1 MVRLTPEELSR
12 LEEQAWASL
21 ERFHVSRNVLDIDE
35 AISAQKQV
43 IASSPV
49 GIPSLGVRIKA
60 LGDSYGLR
68 FEKSARILDA
78 CAALSCMRKA
88 CRLGAAVDNDLA
100 KALWDAGVALV
111 QRFGRENRVS
121 DLDKSVSVLQE
132 SVDITPFGDPSLSI
146 RLNALGIAFKRRFQ
160 RHGRYPDLQS
170 SVTAHRRVYEL
181 QPCSPAYMNNLA
193 DVLSVQA
200 QQTDMM
206 SDLVESIDLLRLA
219 VETASPNDQHL
230 SQYLLNLGGNLKLRF
245 ELTENKASIDESINI
260 LKRAAEV
267 TKEGDLDQP
276 ANLMTLGAA
285 YSQRYERYMD
295 PTDIHA
301 GISYMELGLALTSP
315 KDRMLPMR
323 LNHYGKAL
331 NLRYQLSGDIS
342 DLHEMVVLRRKAVTL
357 TSEDDPSIAGLL
369 DELAVSLGEKHAR
382 TKDLDDLDE
391 SIDASRRAIRV
402 SREDHPRLQAFWKNL
417 ATSLETRYHITKSDN
432 DLTEALSIFRSA
444 IEDASSTGSISSTHL
459 SDLASALCARYQQT
473 GVLAAL
479 HESIR
484 LYEQAEQ
491 RISVNSPLLNT
502 LLYNYSNTLRL
513 RFDELHMIEDLNTAI
528 SLLRQVI
535 SSTSEQ
541 SPDLVDFR
549 GHLAQAY
556 FQRFQESGDFD
567 DLQTSAGMYKNA
579 AYSPAGPPSI
589 RVKYAGAWAE
599 VLDILDSPQSL
610 EAYGLTIDLVSLVA
624 GLEQSLTQRHS
635 SLESTNH
642 VVTKASAAAIDRGEV
657 EVALEWLE
665 QGRCLVWKQ
674 LHDLRMPIDH
684 LKSAH
689 PDLAQ
694 QVLSLS
700 QVIEA
705 ASSKHSVSG
714 ERMLENRTFVESEE
728 IKQVKMVR
736 EWDEV
741 LARVRELEGFENFLR
756 RSPISDTLSHL
767 PVDGP
772 TIVLTSTKRRTDAII
787 LAPSPSSGATPR
799 LFRLSE
805 FDVYQAD
812 MLYNKYRR
820 CLEGAELVNRGAWGE
835 KWSDVQNADGS
846 VRAVRKIR
854 KTTTQEDTLQ
864 SVLEELWERV
874 LKPIVQHL
882 GLSPSTDPSERTRI
896 YWCPTGPFTMLPIHA
911 AGIYGPNRV
920 GTGEALMEYAISS
933 ITPTLAALSDRVK
946 PSLAVKVSNSRE
958 SVLLISQPE
967 TPGQVKIPGVTS
979 EVAAIRDVLS
989 HLGAV
994 QSLDGDEG
1002 TTDRVKSLMSLS
1014 SIVHLACHAEQN
1026 TEDPLQSGFYLHNGM
1041 LSLSTLI
1048 QRRPASESNS
1058 NKSNAGTPISFT
1070 LAFLSACQT
1079 GTGKQTL
1086 SEEAAHIA
1094 AGMLA
1099 AGYKGVVGTMWSIP
1113 DAYAPMLAKEFYK
1126 RLVEP
1131 GGGGIVARIDTSRSA
1146 YALHCATEE
1155 LRRYLGDSEGA
1166 LLAWVPYVYF
1176 GL

>member
-12 LEEQAWASL
+12 LEEQARASL

-193 DVLSVQA
+193 DVLSA
-200 QQTDMM
+200 HAHARQTDRM
-206 SDLVESIDLLRLA
+206 SDVIESIDLLRLA
-219 VETASPNDQHL
+219 VETAAPNDQHL
-230 SQYLLNLGGNLKLRF
+230 SQYLLNLGVNLMLHF
-245 ELTENKASIDESINI
+245 QLTKNKASIDESINI
-260 LKRAAEV
+260 LKRAVEI
-267 TKEGDLDQP
+267 TKEDHLDQP
-276 ANLMTLGAA
+276 ANLMSLGYA
-285 YSQRYERYMD
+285 YSQRFEQCMD

-301 GISYMELGLALTSP
+301 GVSYMELGLALTSP

-323 LNHYGKAL
+323 LNYYGTGL
-331 NLRYQLSGDIS
+331 NLRYQLSGDVS
-342 DLHEMVVLRRKAVTL
+342 DLHEMVVLRRKAVAL
-357 TSEDDPSIAGLL
+357 TSEDDRSIAGLL
-369 DELAVSLGEKHAR
+369 DDLAVSLAQKHAR
-382 TKDLDDLDE
+382 TKDLDDLNE
-391 SIDASRRAIRV
+391 SIDTSRRAIMV
-402 SREDHPRLQAFWKNL
+402 SREDDPQLQAFWENL
-417 ATSLETRYHITKSDN
+417 AISLETRYYITKLDT

-444 IEDASSTGSISSTHL
+444 IEDASSTGSISSAHL
-459 SDLASALCARYQQT
+459 SHLASALCARYRQT
-473 GVLAAL
+473 GVLASL

-491 RISVNSPLLNT
+491 RSSANPHLLNII
-502 LLYNYSNTLRL
+502 LYNYSETLRI
-513 RFDELHMIEDLNTAI
+513 RFDELHMIEDLNTEI
-528 SLLRQVI
+528 SLLHRVI

-549 GHLAQAY
+549 AQLAQAY
-556 FQRFQESGDFD
+556 LHRFQELGDFD
-567 DLQTSAGMYKNA
+567 DLQTSAGMYKEA

-589 RVKYAGAWAE
+589 RVKCAGAWAE

-684 LKSAH
+684 LKSAQ

-700 QVIEA
+700 QAIEA

-728 IKQVKMVR
+728 IKQVKMAR

-756 RSPISDTLSHL
+756 SSPFSETLAHL

-772 TIVLTSTKRRTDAII
+772 TIVLTSTTRRTDAII

-812 MLYNKYRR
+812 MLYDKYRR
-820 CLEGAELVNRGAWGE
+820 CLEGAEVVNRGAWGE
-835 KWSDVQNADGS
+835 KWSDIPNADGS
-846 VRAVRKIR
+846 ARGIRKAR
-854 KTTTQEDTLQ
+854 KTTSQEVTLQ
-864 SVLEELWERV
+864 SVLAELWERV

-882 GLSPSTDPSERTRI
+882 GLSPSTDPSKRARI

-933 ITPTLAALSDRVK
+933 ITPTLAALSDRVRS
-946 PSLAVKVSNSRE
+946 SLAVKESNSRE

-989 HLGAV
+989 HSGAV

-1026 TEDPLQSGFYLHNGM
+1026 TQDPLQSGFYLHNGM

-1048 QRRPASESNS
+1048 QREPASNS

-1099 AGYKGVVGTMWSIP
+1099 VGYKGVVGTMWSIP

-1126 RLVEP
+1126 RLVEAKD
-1131 GGGGIVARIDTSRSA
+1131 GGSTAGIDTSRAA

-1155 LRRYLGDSEGA
+1155 LRNYLGDSEGA

>member
-1 MVRLTPEELSR
+1 
-12 LEEQAWASL
+12 
-21 ERFHVSRNVLDIDE
+21 
-35 AISAQKQV
+35 
-43 IASSPV
+43 
-49 GIPSLGVRIKA
+49 
-60 LGDSYGLR
+60 
-68 FEKSARILDA
+68 
-78 CAALSCMRKA
+78 
-88 CRLGAAVDNDLA
+88 
-100 KALWDAGVALV
+100 
-111 QRFGRENRVS
+111 
-121 DLDKSVSVLQE
+121 
-132 SVDITPFGDPSLSI
+132 
-146 RLNALGIAFKRRFQ
+146 
-160 RHGRYPDLQS
+160 
-170 SVTAHRRVYEL
+170 
-181 QPCSPAYMNNLA
+181 
-193 DVLSVQA
+193 
-200 QQTDMM
+200 
-206 SDLVESIDLLRLA
+206 
-219 VETASPNDQHL
+219 
-230 SQYLLNLGGNLKLRF
+230 
-245 ELTENKASIDESINI
+245 
-260 LKRAAEV
+260 
-267 TKEGDLDQP
+267 
-276 ANLMTLGAA
+276 
-285 YSQRYERYMD
+285 
-295 PTDIHA
+295 
-301 GISYMELGLALTSP
+301 
-315 KDRMLPMR
+315 
-323 LNHYGKAL
+323 
-331 NLRYQLSGDIS
+331 
-342 DLHEMVVLRRKAVTL
+342 
-357 TSEDDPSIAGLL
+357 
-369 DELAVSLGEKHAR
+369 
-382 TKDLDDLDE
+382 
-391 SIDASRRAIRV
+391 
-402 SREDHPRLQAFWKNL
+402 
-417 ATSLETRYHITKSDN
+417 
-432 DLTEALSIFRSA
+432 
-444 IEDASSTGSISSTHL
+444 
-459 SDLASALCARYQQT
+459 
-473 GVLAAL
+473 
-479 HESIR
+479 
-484 LYEQAEQ
+484 
-491 RISVNSPLLNT
+491 
-502 LLYNYSNTLRL
+502 
-513 RFDELHMIEDLNTAI
+513 MIEDLNTAI
-528 SLLRQVI
+528 SLLQRVI

-567 DLQTSAGMYKNA
+567 DLQTSADMYKNA

-589 RVKYAGAWAE
+589 RVKYTGAWAE

-689 PDLAQ
+689 PDLAH

-700 QVIEA
+700 HAIEA

-714 ERMLENRTFVESEE
+714 GRTLENRTFVESEE
-728 IKQVKMVR
+728 IEQVKMVR

-741 LARVRELEGFENFLR
+741 LARVRELEGFENFLL
-756 RSPISDTLSHL
+756 RSSISETLAHL
-767 PVDGP
+767 PIDGP

-787 LAPSPSSGATPR
+787 IGPSPNSGATPR

-820 CLEGAELVNRGAWGE
+820 CLEGAELANRGGWGE

-846 VRAVRKIR
+846 VRAIRKAR

-864 SVLEELWERV
+864 SVLAELWERV

-882 GLSPSTDPSERTRI
+882 GLSVYTAQIELGQVKHS
-896 YWCPTGPFTMLPIHA
+896 W
-911 AGIYGPNRV
+911 N
-920 GTGEALMEYAISS
+920 AISS
-933 ITPTLAALSDRVK
+933 ITPTLAALSDRVRS
-946 PSLAVKVSNSRE
+946 SLAVKESNSRE

-989 HLGAV
+989 HLEAV

-1002 TTDRVKSLMSLS
+1002 TTGRVKSLMSLS

-1048 QRRPASESNS
+1048 QREPASNS

-1131 GGGGIVARIDTSRSA
+1131 GGGDIVARIDTSRSA